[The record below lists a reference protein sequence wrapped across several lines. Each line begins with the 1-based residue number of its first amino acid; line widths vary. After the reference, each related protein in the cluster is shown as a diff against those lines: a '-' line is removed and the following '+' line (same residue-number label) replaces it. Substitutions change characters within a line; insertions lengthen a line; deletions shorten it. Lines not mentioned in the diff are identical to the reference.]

1 MTILAGAKASAVDL
15 TLPLPVQAYANGVN
29 TVASGASTWA
39 DLPNIACSV
48 AITNPHPTAP
58 MLCLVTWA
66 AWLTVT
72 TSSEV
77 RICPRVSGSTTIA
90 AGPGGIPYGWGQIP
104 RADTTTGYGQK
115 SGSGYVQLP
124 ASVTAATFT
133 MQAFR
138 VAATGTQQVNYC
150 VMEINPLRFVF

>member
-15 TLPLPVQAYANGVN
+15 TLPLPAQAHANGVN
-29 TVASGASTWA
+29 TVVSGASTWA

-66 AWLTVT
+66 AYLKVT
-72 TSSEV
+72 TSEV

-90 AGPGGIPYGWGQIP
+90 AGPGGIPYGYGQIP

-124 ASVTAATFT
+124 ATVTAATFT
-133 MQAFR
+133 MQAWR
-138 VAATGTQQVNYC
+138 AAATGTQEVNYC
-150 VMEINPLRFVF
+150 VMEILPVRFVF